1 MWRGWGL
8 KCLSSVPK
16 AVGSIPGTNQPSEMT
31 QAYNYNSWKV
41 KVKEVQSQLW
51 LHSKLE
57 ASLDYAD
64 TRLKEKDKKKEWRKK
79 GQCNL
84 HLSLTLL
91 EVVLKEKKKLSPVN

>member
-1 MWRGWGL
+1 ML
-8 KCLSSVPK
+8 LIKCLPSMPK
-16 AVGSIPGTNQPSEMT
+16 AVGSIPGTNQLSEMT
-31 QAYNYNSWKV
+31 KTYNYNTW

-64 TRLKEKDKKKEWRKK
+64 TRLKEKDKRKEWRKK

>member
-1 MWRGWGL
+1 ML
-8 KCLSSVPK
+8 LIKCLPSMPK

-31 QAYNYNSWKV
+31 QVYNYNSWKV

-64 TRLKEKDKKKEWRKK
+64 TRLKEKDKKRVE
-79 GQCNL
+79 
-84 HLSLTLL
+84 
-91 EVVLKEKKKLSPVN
+91 EKRPM